1 MDTLCNFFL
10 SSCACVIKC
19 MFDVIECKC
28 RYVPVSKRVYKSF
41 YVCKSSCYFRRL
53 LKNQENML
61 KLLNFLCIKKN
72 MYIENIFSN
81 KI

>member
-1 MDTLCNFFL
+1 
-10 SSCACVIKC
+10 
-19 MFDVIECKC
+19 MFDVFECKC
-28 RYVPVSKRVYKSF
+28 RYVPVSKH
-41 YVCKSSCYFRRL
+41 SCELF
-53 LKNQENML
+53 KNQENML